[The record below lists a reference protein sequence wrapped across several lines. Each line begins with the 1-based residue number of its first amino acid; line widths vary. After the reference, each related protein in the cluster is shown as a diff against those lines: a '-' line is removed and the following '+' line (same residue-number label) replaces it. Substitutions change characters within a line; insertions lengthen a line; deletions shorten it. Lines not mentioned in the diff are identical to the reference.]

1 MTKIVWIGLLAMTLA
16 ACSGRTKTLRT
27 ETPAATPAAPR
38 TYTYRV
44 IESYPHSTDSYTQG
58 LLFADGVM
66 WEGTGEYGHS
76 RLQRIDLETGR
87 TDVVATLPR
96 SEFGEGIALLDGKI
110 YQLTWENNKAYVYD
124 AATGRQL
131 RTFAYAGE
139 GWGLTTDG
147 ERLYMSDGSEYL
159 RILDPETF
167 RVQRSVP
174 VTFRGAPVQLLN
186 ELEWIDGKIWANVY
200 VTDQIVIIDPASG
213 IVEGHRPA
221 RPAPGRR
228 DRPGYRRTER
238 HRLRR
243 GLGTYLRDRQKME
256 QTLRNRNHTPI
267 KYHTT

>member
-1 MTKIVWIGLLAMTLA
+1 MTLA

-139 GWGLTTDG
+139 GWGLPTDG

-186 ELEWIDGKIWANVY
+186 ELEWIEGRIWANLYLYDQVVVIDPQTGEVTGVVDFEGLQEPSDRTPETDVFNGIAYDAASGDIY
-200 VTDQIVIIDPASG
+200 VTG
-213 IVEGHRPA
+213 KNWNKLYKVEIFEKEKG
-221 RPAPGRR
+221 
-228 DRPGYRRTER
+228 E
-238 HRLRR
+238 
-243 GLGTYLRDRQKME
+243 E
-256 QTLRNRNHTPI
+256 
-267 KYHTT
+267 